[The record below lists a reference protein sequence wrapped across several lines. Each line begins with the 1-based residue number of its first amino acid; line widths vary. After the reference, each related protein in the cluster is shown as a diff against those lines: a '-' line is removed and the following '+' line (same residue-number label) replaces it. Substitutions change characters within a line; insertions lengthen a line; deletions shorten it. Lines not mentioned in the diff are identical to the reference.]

1 MPSRRADEF
10 DALYASTP
18 PWDIGRPQPAF
29 SQLARTD
36 QLRGRILD
44 VGCGTGEHALMAAA
58 LGLETVGVDAAPS
71 AIAIAKHKAEERRLQ
86 VRFLVAD
93 ALDLPSLAATFDTV
107 LDCGLFHSFDD
118 DERARYVD
126 SLRAVIPIGGH
137 YHMLCFS
144 DRQPGDWGPRRIRS
158 EEIVASFADGWR
170 IEFDRAHGPRL
181 DHRPERGQCLAGR
194 DQSRRDS
201 QRPKPEPSWGAV
213 QPVGSTTYAGTPVI
227 AGSRPRTR

>member
-1 MPSRRADEF
+1 MGTEDERVGSRTGPVPSRRADEF

-86 VRFLVAD
+86 VWFLVAD

-170 IEFDRAHGPRL
+170 IELIQPTVLDLTIDQNGVSAWLAAISRGATASDRS
-181 DHRPERGQCLAGR
+181 
-194 DQSRRDS
+194 QSRRGVPCS
-201 QRPKPEPSWGAV
+201 L
-213 QPVGSTTYAGTPVI
+213 
-227 AGSRPRTR
+227 